1 MADEVGMEGS
11 YTLLVQLIATQDSFS
26 VGLNDLFF
34 PLLPSPLNYH
44 CQ

>member
-1 MADEVGMEGS
+1 MADEVGMEVS
-11 YTLLVQLIATQDSFS
+11 DTLLVQLIATLDSFS
-26 VGLNDLFF
+26 AGLNDLFV

>member
-1 MADEVGMEGS
+1 MADEVGTEVS
-11 YTLLVQLIATQDSFS
+11 DTLLVQLIATLDSFS
-26 VGLNDLFF
+26 AGLNDLFV